1 MYFSKFIDII
11 SSLSDGSIIKFKNR
25 ETAGKSLSYLLK
37 KMVKNNQNDSKF
49 IVVCIPRGGV
59 IVGDV
64 IARNFGLILNI
75 ILPKRLLSPGNEE
88 LTIGSVMKDGTYH
101 LDNFMV
107 NSLKISNDYLE
118 KEKNLK
124 IKEIELIET
133 LYGKQ
138 IEGNKL
144 KSKNIIL
151 VDDGAATGSTLI
163 VASKWI
169 KTFYPNH
176 LTIATPICPKDIL
189 KFLKS
194 EVNTVVSLINPLS
207 RNFTTVSKFYQN
219 FLPISDK
226 QVIDVLKKYKLS
238 ECS

>member
-1 MYFSKFIDII
+1 LYFSKFIDII

-37 KMVKNNQNDSKF
+37 KRVKNNQNDNKF

-75 ILPKRLLSPGNEE
+75 ILPKRLLSPGNKE

-207 RNFTTVSKFYQN
+207 RNFTTVSKFYQD

>member
-1 MYFSKFIDII
+1 MSFSKFTDIL
-11 SSLSDGSIIKFKNR
+11 SSISDGSIIKFKNR

-37 KMVKNNQNDSKF
+37 RSFRKNQNDNKF

-64 IARNFGLILNI
+64 IARNFGFILDI
-75 ILPKRLLSPGNEE
+75 ILPKRLLSPVNKE
-88 LTIGSVMKDGTYH
+88 LTIGSVMKDGTNH

-118 KEKNLK
+118 KEKNIK
-124 IKEIELIET
+124 IREIEQKEI

-138 IEGNKL
+138 IEGNKI

-169 KTFYPNH
+169 KTFHPSY
-176 LTIATPICPKDIL
+176 LTIATPVCPKEIL
-189 KFLKS
+189 KLLKS
-194 EVNTVVSLINPLS
+194 EVNDVQSIINPVS
-207 RNFTTVSKFYQN
+207 NNFTTVSKLYQD
-219 FLPISDK
+219 FSL
-226 QVIDVLKKYKLS
+226 Y
-238 ECS
+238 

>member
-1 MYFSKFIDII
+1 LYFSKFIDII

-37 KMVKNNQNDSKF
+37 KRVKNNQNDSKF

-107 NSLKISNDYLE
+107 NSLKISNDYLQ

-207 RNFTTVSKFYQN
+207 RNFTTVSKFYQD
-219 FLPISDK
+219 FLPISDE